1 MGHAGGAGRQSKP
14 QRGWDN
20 GAMTTTQEP
29 MAATARTPGARRRRP
44 GGGVPWPDA
53 RTRAGT
59 AALPLAARRLPL
71 RAAGSCLLAAD
82 LLALTD
88 LPVTDISAMDGWAVA
103 GDPPWR
109 VVADLPAGHLLGHPL
124 AEGQCASIATG
135 AVVPDGAGAVL
146 PVEHSL
152 LDGTWVRAADPDVA
166 LAPGAHIRRAGEEA
180 CRGDVLLPA
189 GAAVTP
195 PVLGLAAAA
204 GHDSLLVTPPATVD
218 AFVLGDELTDSGPP
232 GPGRTRDALGPQLP
246 DWLSV
251 FGAAPPSIA
260 RLPDRLPDLAEALA
274 TSRADL
280 IITTGGNSVGPRDH
294 VRAAV
299 ARAGGQVVVD
309 GVHVKPGHPML
320 LAALP
325 GDRWLVGLPGNPLAA
340 CAALLT
346 FVVPLLDGLH
356 GLGPGPAVTATL
368 ATAEPG
374 RPGDGHRLLPVR
386 LDSDGLAIVLPSCGS
401 AMLRGL
407 AHATGLVVIPPPG
420 AAAGDEVEYLSL
432 PWRQRVAAR
441 TR

>member
-1 MGHAGGAGRQSKP
+1 
-14 QRGWDN
+14 
-20 GAMTTTQEP
+20 MTTAQEP
-29 MAATARTPGARRRRP
+29 MAAAAQTPGARRRRP
-44 GGGVPWPDA
+44 GGGVPWPEA

-88 LPVTDISAMDGWAVA
+88 LPVTDTSAMDGWAVA

-109 VVADLPAGHLLGHPL
+109 VVADLPAGKLWEHRLG
-124 AEGQCASIATG
+124 AGQCAAIATG
-135 AVVPDGAGAVL
+135 AVVPEGADAVL

-152 LDGTWVRAADPDVA
+152 LDGTWVRAADPDAA

-180 CRGDVLLPA
+180 GCGDVLLPV

-204 GHDSLLVTPPATVD
+204 GHDTLLVTPPATVD
-218 AFVLGDELTDSGPP
+218 AFVLGDELTDSGLPA
-232 GPGRTRDALGPQLP
+232 PGRTRDALSPQLP
-246 DWLSV
+246 DWLGA
-251 FGAAPPSIA
+251 FGSAPPSVV
-260 RLPDRLPDLAEALA
+260 RLPDRLPDLTEALT

-280 IITTGGNSVGPRDH
+280 IITTGGTSVGPRDH

-340 CAALLT
+340 CVGLLT
-346 FVVPLLDGLH
+346 LVGPLLDGLH
-356 GLGPGPAVTATL
+356 GLGPGPTRTAAL
-368 ATAEPG
+368 ASAEPG

-386 LDSDGLAIVLPSCGS
+386 LDSDDVAVVLPSCGS

-407 AHATGLVVIPPPG
+407 AHATGLVVVPPPG
-420 AAAGDEVEYLSL
+420 AAAGDEVEYLPL
-432 PWRQRVAAR
+432 PWQQLLGAHP
-441 TR
+441 